1 MNYFLF
7 DDQDISHQLKPFTF
21 TRPVALIR
29 LGVFTQK
36 ERWENLLGAQVN
48 ICASEKLS
56 HVWSACENKEGIWI
70 NAAWLPSDEEVEL
83 VKNLPVDASLV
94 TKKYLLAT
102 HVDSSK
108 SAPVQGNYHLNRLV
122 NKNLVSEARLITRPW
137 EIFSLNGAELRKDI
151 SWIFKNRVSQSISD
165 PFTRIYNPENVF
177 VEEGADVKAA
187 IINAEDG
194 PVYIG
199 KGAQIQEGSIIKGP
213 VALCEHSV
221 VNMGAKIRPDTT
233 IGPYCK
239 VGGEINNCVF
249 FGFSNKAHDGFLG
262 NSVIGEWC
270 NLGADTNNS
279 NLKNNYSEV
288 KIFSYAEQKMIGT
301 GLQFCGLLMGDH
313 SKTSI
318 NSMLNTGTV
327 VGVGCN
333 IFDGGFPPKHIV
345 SFSWGGS
352 RDGFELFRFEKFLEA
367 ETKVFARRKKE
378 ISPAYQNLLEAL
390 YSEFY
395 ELHRG

>member
-7 DDQDISHQLKPFTF
+7 DDFEISRQLQPFTF
-21 TRPVALIR
+21 TRPVAEIR
-29 LGVFTQK
+29 IGIFTQK
-36 ERWENLLGAQVN
+36 ERWENLLGQPVN
-48 ICASEKLS
+48 ICASNRLS
-56 HVWSACENKEGIWI
+56 AVWKTCENEDGIWI
-70 NAAWLPSDEEVEL
+70 NAAWIPTSEEVEL
-83 VKNLPVDASLV
+83 VKNLPNGASLV
-94 TKKYLLAT
+94 STQYLLAT
-102 HVDSSK
+102 HADARKHAPLQGVYSLSK
-108 SAPVQGNYHLNRLV
+108 LV
-122 NKNLVSEARLITRPW
+122 NKNLIPDARLLTRPW
-137 EIFSLNGAELRKDI
+137 EIFSRNGEILREDFDWIKSQKDSKGI
-151 SWIFKNRVSQSISD
+151 QD
-165 PFTRIYNPENVF
+165 PFTHIYHPENVF
-177 VEEGADVKAA
+177 VEEEVDIKAS
-187 IINAEDG
+187 IINAQDG

-199 KGAQIQEGSIIKGP
+199 KGVQIQEGSMIKGP
-213 VALCEHSV
+213 VALLDHAV

-239 VGGEINNCVF
+239 VGGEVNNCVF

-279 NLKNNYSEV
+279 NLKNNYGEV
-288 KIFSYAEQKMIGT
+288 KVFSYAEQKMIGT

-367 ETKVFARRKKE
+367 ETKVFARRKKV
-378 ISPAYQNLLEAL
+378 ISEDYKNLLEAL
-390 YSEFY
+390 YQEHF
-395 ELHRG
+395 ELHRV

>member
-7 DDQDISHQLKPFTF
+7 DDQDISGQLKPFTF
-21 TRPVALIR
+21 TRPVAHIR
-29 LGVFTQK
+29 IGIFTMQ
-36 ERWENLLGAQVN
+36 ERWENLLNSSVT
-48 ICASEKLS
+48 ICASQRLS
-56 HVWSACENKEGIWI
+56 QVWSSCGDQPGILI
-70 NAAWLPSDEEVEL
+70 NAAWIPTEEEVDW
-83 VKNLPVDASLV
+83 VKNLPLDASLV
-94 TKKYLLAT
+94 SGNFLLAS
-102 HVDSSK
+102 HVDSVK
-108 SAPVQGNYHLNRLV
+108 LGLLHLNFHLSDRV
-122 NKNLVSEARLITRPW
+122 NANRIPEALLITRPW
-137 EIFSLNGAELRKDI
+137 EIFAKNGEVLRRDFA
-151 SWIFKNRVSQSISD
+151 WITSQRSSQAITD
-165 PFTRIYNPENVF
+165 PFTRVYNPSQVF
-177 VEEGADVKAA
+177 LEEGVDIKAA

-199 KGAQIQEGSIIKGP
+199 KDVQIQEGSMIKGP
-213 VALCEHSV
+213 VALLDHSV

-233 IGPYCK
+233 IGPFCK

-249 FGFSNKAHDGFLG
+249 FGYSNKAHDGFLG

-288 KIFSYAEQKMIGT
+288 KVYSYSDQKMVGT

-318 NSMLNTGTV
+318 NTMLNTGTV
-327 VGVGCN
+327 IGVGCN
-333 IFDGGFPPKHIV
+333 IFDGGFPPKHII

-367 ETKVFARRKKE
+367 ETKVFARRKRL
-378 ISPAYQNLLEAL
+378 ISEEYKNLLSDL
-390 YSEFY
+390 YTEFY
-395 ELHRG
+395 ELHRV

>member
-7 DDQDISHQLKPFTF
+7 DDQDISSQLKPFTF

-29 LGVFTQK
+29 IGIFTQK
-36 ERWENLLGAQVN
+36 ERWENLLGTSAN
-48 ICASEKLS
+48 ICASERLS
-56 HVWSACENKEGIWI
+56 HVWNACEDQAGIWI
-70 NAAWLPSDEEVEL
+70 NAAWIPTPDEVEL

-94 TKKYLLAT
+94 SKNYLLAT
-102 HVDSSK
+102 HVDSRK
-108 SAPVQGNYHLNRLV
+108 SAPLQGHYQLHRLV
-122 NKNLVSEARLITRPW
+122 NKNLISDPLLITQPW
-137 EIFSLNGAELRKDI
+137 EIFSLNGKVLRSDFE
-151 SWIFKNRVSQSISD
+151 WVRQNRKSEAITD
-165 PFTRIYNPENVF
+165 PFTHIYNPENVF
-177 VEEGADVKAA
+177 VEKGADVKAA

-199 KGAQIQEGSIIKGP
+199 AGVQIQEGSLIKGP
-213 VALCEHSV
+213 VAFCDHSV

-249 FGFSNKAHDGFLG
+249 FGYSNKAHDGFLG

-367 ETKVFARRKKE
+367 ESKVYARRKRE
-378 ISPAYQNLLEAL
+378 ISPEYKNLLEAL

-395 ELHRG
+395 DLHRV